1 MLRKL
6 SLTHWIFAGIVSGIL
21 AGWLIGPSIQVVADP
36 LGQIFL
42 RLLKMIIVPLII
54 SSITYG
60 VLGVGDTRNLGR
72 MGGKTLLYYL
82 STSTLAILTGLILV
96 NLFSPGVGSALNLH
110 KTPVLDNVDPNE
122 IWRIVLRMIPEN
134 PFQAMAQA
142 DMLAVIFFSILF
154 GVFATRLPERGR
166 LFFTEFFEHFF
177 EVMMKMTRFIILFAP
192 IGIFGLIASIVSQ
205 TGFTAFASLL
215 KFFFVV
221 VAALLI
227 HALITLPLLLRIIG
241 GIPNPFRHL
250 KAMTEALLTAF
261 STASSNATLPLTMR
275 CVEEKSG
282 VSNRTTSFVLP
293 LGATINMD
301 GTALYECVVAIFI
314 AQAYG
319 IHLGFLQQFIIVF
332 TALLTSIGVAGV
344 PMASLV
350 AIAIILRTVGLPLEG
365 IGLIMVTDRILDMM
379 RTTVNVWSDSVGAV
393 VIARS
398 EGEETALMDGSED

>member
-1 MLRKL
+1 MLKKL
-6 SLTHWIFAGIVSGIL
+6 NLTHWIFIGIVAGIL
-21 AGWLIGPSIQVVADP
+21 AGWLIGPPVQFVADP
-36 LGQIFL
+36 LGKIFL
-42 RLLKMIIVPLII
+42 RLLKMIIVPLIV

-72 MGGKTLLYYL
+72 MGGKTLLYYMT
-82 STSTLAILTGLILV
+82 TSLLAILTGLVLV
-96 NLFSPGVGSALNLH
+96 NLFHPGVGSALNLQA
-110 KTPVLDNVDPNE
+110 TPSLEHVDAND
-122 IWRIVLRMIPEN
+122 IWKIVLRMIPEN
-134 PFQAMAQA
+134 PFQAMVNG

-154 GVFATRLPERGR
+154 GIFATRLPERGR
-166 LFFTEFFEHFF
+166 LFFTDFFEHFF
-177 EVMMKMTRFIILFAP
+177 EVMMKMTRFIIYFAP
-192 IGIFGLIASIVSQ
+192 VGIFGLIASIVSQ
-205 TGFTAFASLL
+205 TGFSAFASLL

-227 HALITLPLLLRIIG
+227 HSVITLPLLLKFVGR
-241 GIPNPFRHL
+241 IPNPYRHV

-261 STASSNATLPLTMR
+261 STASSNATLPLTMK
-275 CVEEKSG
+275 CVEENSG
-282 VSNRTTSFVLP
+282 VSNRTSSFVLP

-319 IHLGFLQQFIIVF
+319 IHLGFMQQFVIVF

-350 AIAIILRTVGLPLEG
+350 AIAIILKTVGLPLEG

-379 RTTVNVWSDSVGAV
+379 RTTVNVWSDSVGTV

-398 EGEETALMDGSED
+398 EGEKTSLIEDATE

>member
-1 MLRKL
+1 MLKKL
-6 SLTHWIFAGIVSGIL
+6 KLTHWIFIGIVAGIL
-21 AGWLIGPSIQVVADP
+21 AGKLIGPPVQVIADP

-42 RLLKMIIVPLII
+42 RLLKMIIVPLIL

-72 MGGKTLLYYL
+72 LGGKTLLYYMF
-82 STSTLAILTGLILV
+82 TSTVAILTGLLLV
-96 NLFSPGVGSALNLH
+96 NLFAPGVGSALVLH
-110 KTPVLDNVDPNE
+110 KTPVLENVDANE
-122 IWRIVLRMIPEN
+122 IWRIFLRMIPEN
-134 PFQAMAQA
+134 PVQAMVRG

-154 GVFATRLPERGR
+154 GIFATRLPERGR

-177 EVMMKMTRFIILFAP
+177 EVMMKMTRFIITFAP
-192 IGIFGLIASIVSQ
+192 IGIFGLIASIVAQ
-205 TGFTAFASLL
+205 TGFSAFASLL
-215 KFFFVV
+215 KFFLVV

-227 HALITLPLLLRIIG
+227 HASITLPLLLRLAG
-241 GIPNPFRHL
+241 RIPHPFRHL
-250 KAMTEALLTAF
+250 RAMTEALLTAF
-261 STASSNATLPLTMR
+261 STASSNATLPVTMR
-275 CVEEKSG
+275 CVEENSG

-314 AQAYG
+314 AQVYG
-319 IHLGFLQQFIIVF
+319 IHLNFLQQFIIVF

-350 AIAIILRTVGLPLEG
+350 AIAIILKAVGLPLEG

-398 EGEETALMDGSED
+398 EGETTTLLNDLTD